1 MPSGWDNYKKIV
13 CLETQQN
20 LMGSCSNCLYCF
32 SLLILLFSPNVKVFI
47 NAIETEYSKYGVC
60 KKKTFSILKKNTLC
74 SHWVWNIINYER
86 GYWLVNMK
94 LPGYV
99 RNLTPKVTNWIENSK
114 TPHKVNNIMKN
125 MMLALQTYS
134 LLCNV

>member
-1 MPSGWDNYKKIV
+1 MPSYKKDGVYEKIHFKLKKNYMPSGWDNYKKIV

-60 KKKTFSILKKNTLC
+60 KKKHFLFKKK
-74 SHWVWNIINYER
+74 H
-86 GYWLVNMK
+86 
-94 LPGYV
+94 
-99 RNLTPKVTNWIENSK
+99 
-114 TPHKVNNIMKN
+114 IMFP
-125 MMLALQTYS
+125 LGLEYY
-134 LLCNV
+134 